1 LTAGIVSRQPERA
14 ISPRRR
20 TEEGQWQVISD
31 ELWRI
36 VSNGRNGI
44 LATTNADGSPQLSNI
59 YYLSNSKEREVRFST
74 TTVRRKG
81 RNLLRDPRA
90 ALHVSGENFLN
101 FAVASGTVSLAIP
114 RNPDDPAVDELFE
127 IHEALGA
134 APLRAGF
141 GEKMIAAN
149 RMAVRLTVK
158 RLYGQLLDRRPRET
172 GRRTG
177 E

>member
-1 LTAGIVSRQPERA
+1 VK
-14 ISPRRR
+14 
-20 TEEGQWQVISD
+20 SD

-36 VSNGRNGI
+36 ISNGRNGI
-44 LATTNADGSPQLSNI
+44 FATTNADGSPQLSNI
-59 YYLSNSKEREVRFST
+59 YYLSSSKEREIRFST
-74 TTVRRKG
+74 TTVRMKG

-101 FAVASGTVSLAIP
+101 FAVASGNVSMAIP
-114 RNPDDPAVDELFE
+114 RDPDDPAVDELFV

-134 APLRAGF
+134 APDRTGF

-158 RLYGQLLDRRPRET
+158 RLYGQLLDGRPRET
-172 GRRTG
+172 GRITG
-177 E
+177 D